1 MSLVIDQLSFSY
13 GRVEALQGVTVQANS
28 GKLTAILGP
37 NASGKSTLLRCVIG
51 SLKPLRG
58 VVLIDG
64 KPVHAMKARDLARRV
79 AYVPQRSTVSASF
92 TVREV
97 VELGRYRLLRRANRV
112 DEAIERL
119 ELADIA
125 GREYSALSVGQQQRV
140 MLARALAQI
149 EPDGLL
155 ILDEPTSAMDLR
167 HEHDAMNILQELA
180 AAGATV
186 LLVMHD
192 VTLAGTV
199 ADDVWLLNRGKLV
212 VSSQAT
218 DVLTVERL
226 EEVFGVRF
234 ESIRTEGG
242 RIVILPEAFP
252 RNEPAIIVRHG

>member
-97 VELGRYRLLRRANRV
+97 VELGRYRLPRRASRV

-119 ELADIA
+119 ELVEVA

-199 ADDVWLLNRGKLV
+199 ADDVWLLDRGKLV
-212 VSSQAT
+212 VSSQAA

-226 EEVFGVRF
+226 EEVFGVKF

-242 RIVILPEAFP
+242 RIVILPEVCP
-252 RNEPAIIVRHG
+252 RNEPAIISKT